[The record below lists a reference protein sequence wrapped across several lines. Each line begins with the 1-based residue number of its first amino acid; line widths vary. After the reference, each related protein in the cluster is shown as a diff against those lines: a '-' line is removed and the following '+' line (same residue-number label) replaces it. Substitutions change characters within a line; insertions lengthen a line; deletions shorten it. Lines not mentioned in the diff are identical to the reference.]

1 MAGTGLT
8 GPSGSL
14 TTIYTDK
21 QTSGQAENYITDT
34 GAANALVGTLTTID
48 GSSVALNAGLRVTL
62 KTSNALQAGANTF
75 NLNGGGV
82 KDITTTSLRNLKT
95 IVVAGAI
102 LDMVYDGTRWQILS
116 NLVQTI

>member
-21 QTSGQAENYITDT
+21 QTSGQSENYITDT
-34 GAANALVGTLTTID
+34 GTANALVGTLTTID
-48 GSSVALNAGLRVTL
+48 GSNVAVADGLRVTL
-62 KTSNALQAGANTF
+62 KTANALQVGANTF
-75 NLNGGGV
+75 NLNGSGA
-82 KDITTTSLRNLKT
+82 KDITTISLRNLKT

-102 LDMVYDGTRWQILS
+102 LDLAYDGTRWQLLS
-116 NLVQTI
+116 NLV